1 MAVKRDPGLPGDP
14 IDLYLRWGLVYG
26 FGSLFKLPDSVGL
39 LIQWK
44 SSEAAQEAVRFVHP
58 AEASL
63 PAIYL
68 MPRGKPEQIPPF
80 WSITVP
86 VKSLGSF
93 LDAVKDLALTIK
105 LAAPVTP
112 STLAT
117 SQNVAPALSTK
128 KTLMA
133 VLDDGCAFANASFR
147 DPGGTRVIWLW
158 NQNTNAL
165 GAPVMPFGYGGQ
177 WSKADLDLF
186 FPAGGTQ
193 DEAYRDAGLPGL
205 RRSAAHGTHVM
216 DLLAGED
223 PTSSNSSDIVFVQFP
238 KEGIEDPT
246 GLWLERYAWDG
257 LLYVVANAGAA
268 TKRIVVNISWG
279 PQTGPHDGTYQLEAY
294 IDWLIQVE
302 KSIGHELIVTLPAG
316 NSFSAKAHGQV
327 SYRLGGSVDWILP
340 PDGEIQTF
348 VEFWWPK
355 SVLPVN
361 AHLQVIA
368 PGQAPVNLVVGS
380 NPPPPPPDPGWRA
393 ELGQVGS
400 STRALVTVNATAAKS
415 GVKGRDGRW
424 QFVIPATAGGAPKP
438 VDIYVARSDHNMGA
452 QRRAKASYL
461 TDAGVQKQRFVA
473 ASDRYKEATGSAVR
487 RAGTLN
493 GIATGKNT
501 FVAAGYVLEDR
512 QAGPYSSSG
521 PTRGPRKGPNF
532 AMMTDR
538 SEARPG
544 IRAAGV
550 RTGTKVLLVGTST
563 AAPQLGRMLAK
574 ATKPPPKNPDP
585 ERTGMGELDPVS
597 SLIDPE

>member
-1 MAVKRDPGLPGDP
+1 MAAKKDPGLPGDP

-26 FGSLFKLPDSVGL
+26 FGSLFKLPGLVGL
-39 LIQWK
+39 LIHWK
-44 SSEAAQEAVRFVHP
+44 SPEDAQKALRFVP

-63 PAIYL
+63 PGIYL
-68 MPRGKPEQIPPF
+68 VPRGKPEQIPPF

-93 LDAVKDLALTIK
+93 LDAVKDLAVTIR
-105 LAAPVTP
+105 LAAPVVTSP
-112 STLAT
+112 LAN

-128 KTLMA
+128 KILMA
-133 VLDDGCAFANASFR
+133 VLDDGCAFANARFR

-165 GAPVMPFGYGGQ
+165 GAPVLPFGYGGQ

-223 PTSSNSSDIVFVQFP
+223 PAASNSSDIVFVQFP

-257 LLYVVANAGAA
+257 LLYAVANAGAA
-268 TKRIVVNISWG
+268 TKRIVANISWG
-279 PQTGPHDGTYQLEAY
+279 PQTGPHDGTYELEAY
-294 IDWLIQVE
+294 IDWLIKVE
-302 KSIGHELIVTLPAG
+302 KSIGNELIVTLPAG
-316 NSFSAKAHGQV
+316 NSFSARAHAQMN
-327 SYRLGGSVDWILP
+327 YRVGGSVDWILP

-355 SVLPVN
+355 SVLPGN

-368 PGQAPVNLVVGS
+368 PGEAPLNVVVGTTPS
-380 NPPPPPPDPGWRA
+380 PDGSWQA
-393 ELGQVGS
+393 ELGQVGY
-400 STRALVTVNATAAKS
+400 STRALVTVNATA
-415 GVKGRDGRW
+415 VNGRDGGW
-424 QFVIPATAGGAPKP
+424 QFVIPGTTGGIPKP
-438 VDIYVARSDHNMGA
+438 IDIYVARSDHNMGA

-461 TDAGVQKQRFVA
+461 SDAGIETQRFVA
-473 ASDRYKEATGSAVR
+473 ASDRYKEATGSAIR

-493 GIATGKNT
+493 GIATGKESY
-501 FVAAGYVLEDR
+501 VAAGYVWKTKKP
-512 QAGPYSSSG
+512 APYSSSG
-521 PTRGPRKGPNF
+521 PTRGPRKGPDY
-532 AMMTDR
+532 ALVTDL

-544 IRAAGV
+544 VRGAGV
-550 RTGTKVLLVGTST
+550 RTGTKFRLVGTST
-563 AAPQLGRMLAK
+563 AAPQLGRRL
-574 ATKPPPKNPDP
+574 ATKTLPKNPVLLPDP
-585 ERTGMGELDPVS
+585 ERNGTGGIDPLA
-597 SLIDPE
+597 SLIGPE